1 MEEWCAVRTASDGAC
16 ALHAVWGAPRKTP
29 EDYELYR
36 DAVREEVL
44 RRVPSMWHEIER
56 RHRGALATPFHEMIQ
71 SKFAD
76 VLDGTNDDETRLFE
90 QHLPQNVQDDAAEY
104 RERLREWSEL
114 QHDALRRLRTFCR
127 FVHDRE

>member
-1 MEEWCAVRTASDGAC
+1 MPTDQHVGRMEALSQSNRAKYDYVGQEEWCAVRTASDGAR

-56 RHRGALATPFHEMIQ
+56 RYRGALTAPFHEMIQ

-76 VLDGTNDDETRLFE
+76 VVDGTNDDETR
-90 QHLPQNVQDDAAEY
+90 
-104 RERLREWSEL
+104 
-114 QHDALRRLRTFCR
+114 
-127 FVHDRE
+127 